1 MSTKRNRTGGKV
13 PLRRSA
19 ILFAALGD
27 ETRLHIVTR
36 LGADGPL
43 SIVSLTT
50 GTGVT
55 RQAVSKHL
63 RVLARAGFV
72 RGRRVGRERM
82 WAVEPE
88 QFDAA
93 RESLDQISAQWDVAL
108 ARLKDYVER

>member
-1 MSTKRNRTGGKV
+1 MSTKRKV
-13 PLRRSA
+13 PLKRSA
-19 ILFAALGD
+19 ALFAALGD

-43 SIVSLTT
+43 SIISLTV

-55 RQAVSKHL
+55 RQAVTKHL

-72 RGRRVGRERM
+72 RGRRVGRERV

-88 QFDAA
+88 QLDAA
-93 RESLDQISAQWDVAL
+93 RESLDHISAQWDVAL
-108 ARLKDYVER
+108 TRLKHYVEG